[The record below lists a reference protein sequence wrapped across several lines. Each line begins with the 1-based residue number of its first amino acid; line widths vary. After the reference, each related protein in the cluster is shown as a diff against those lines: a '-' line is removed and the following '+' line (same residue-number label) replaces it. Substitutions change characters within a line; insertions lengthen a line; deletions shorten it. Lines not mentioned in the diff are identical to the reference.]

1 MEFAVLEKRL
11 ESAESEKPKSVADKV
26 VKGARYE
33 AKGFSYE
40 SATRRYQSYVA
51 GLPDGSKRSGHSA
64 YDSYSEPK
72 NHAFK
77 AKDSELISFKER
89 KEVAR
94 VIQMNLLM
102 GGGHNHVDPKQE
114 ELYKWW
120 KLDKFNLLM
129 SFLMYDRILSS

>member
-11 ESAESEKPKSVADKV
+11 ESAEPKKQRSVADKV
-26 VKGARYE
+26 AKTVRYGGR
-33 AKGFSYE
+33 GFSYDA
-40 SATRRYQSYVA
+40 ATRRYQSYMA
-51 GLPDGSKRSGHSA
+51 SLPDGSKRSGHSA
-64 YDSYSEPK
+64 YDSYSEPQK
-72 NHAFK
+72 HTFK